1 MLAAV
6 CKINSL
12 KNIYSQ
18 PVFVMSADLNDI
30 ENQQRAYVESVFKQ
44 LERRLFLFAFK
55 ITKSEITARDIIQ
68 DVFLK
73 LWEQRDSL
81 AQIENIEAFLY
92 KATKNKAIDFLRA
105 LANDDKLR
113 SGYFSSIPLADE
125 FTQKEISRREFS
137 ELLDAAVKDL
147 PAQRGLIFQMSQLD
161 GYSRKEIA
169 EIMNISESTVKNQLT
184 SALASVRNFLKIN
197 LKSLFFFF

>member
-1 MLAAV
+1 
-6 CKINSL
+6 
-12 KNIYSQ
+12 
-18 PVFVMSADLNDI
+18 MSADFHDI
-30 ENQQRAYVESVFKQ
+30 ESQQRAYVESVFKQ
-44 LERRLFLFAFK
+44 LERRLFSFAFK

-73 LWEQRDSL
+73 LWEQKDSI
-81 AQIENIEAFLY
+81 AQIENIEAYLY
-92 KATKNKAIDFLRA
+92 RAAKNKAIDFLRA

-125 FTQKEISRREFS
+125 FTQKEITRREFA

-147 PAQRGLIFQMSQLD
+147 PTQRGLIFQMSQMD